1 VIFELA
7 PEQFTLLHL
16 QRVVEAIAGL
26 ELHKQNFRRLLDRT
40 GLVEG
45 TGEFD
50 ASAGG
55 RPAELFRCRR
65 DALSER
71 PVGGVHVPAPRGD

>member
-1 VIFELA
+1 VFELA
-7 PEQFTLLHL
+7 PDRFTLLLL
-16 QRVVEAIAGL
+16 QRVVESIAGL

-45 TGEFD
+45 TGQMD

-55 RPAELFRCRR
+55 RPAELFRARR
-65 DALSER
+65 ETLSER
-71 PVGGVHVPAPRGD
+71 PVGGIHVPTPRGE